1 MRTKGGPVT
10 DAELVSRVCKES
22 AALHERVASER
33 ADVIVQAAHVVRDAL
48 NAGRKVLVFGNGG
61 SAADAQHFAAE
72 LVGQFNRTLGR
83 RALPVIAL
91 TTDVA
96 ILSAVAN
103 DFGFPAVFAR
113 QIDALGTPGDVAVAI
128 TTSGSSANVNEG
140 LRWALDRSLA
150 TIALTGADGGESGRL
165 ADVHVNVPDSNP
177 QRVQE
182 VQQTVLHLICELVER
197 GLAAPPVGRV

>member
-1 MRTKGGPVT
+1 MT
-10 DAELVSRVCKES
+10 DAELVRHVCHET
-22 AALHERVASER
+22 AALHERVAIER

-48 NAGRKVLVFGNGG
+48 VGGRKVLVFGNGG

-72 LVGQFNRTLGR
+72 LVGQFGRTLGR

-91 TTDVA
+91 TADLAVV
-96 ILSAVAN
+96 SAVAN
-103 DFGFPAVFAR
+103 DFGFAAIFAR
-113 QIDALGTPGDVAVAI
+113 QIDALGVAGDVALAI

-140 LRWALDRSLA
+140 LRWALDRSL
-150 TIALTGADGGESGRL
+150 TTVALTGADGGQSGQL
-165 ADVHVNVPDSNP
+165 ADVHVNVPDANP

-197 GLAAPPVGRV
+197 GLSSVSVPDRV